1 MCVCVCGGGGTKLD
15 QGGELDQKSGG
26 GGNWPKVVLLFL
38 VQGEK
43 CVWGGGDMALCPPSP
58 SLPLLSLMNIYICRF
73 EDRCISLSAPPDH
86 MLLRLVRVVQ

>member
-1 MCVCVCGGGGTKLD
+1 MCVCVGGGTKLD

-43 CVWGGGDMALCPPSP
+43 CVWGGHGPVSP
-58 SLPLLSLMNIYICRF
+58 LPL
-73 EDRCISLSAPPDH
+73 PPTP
-86 MLLRLVRVVQ
+86 